1 MSTPFLAV
9 KTVRNTEYVDP
20 STGVR
25 SRGQFKVT
33 REKPMAEGI
42 AYFASQIRRNEELLT
57 EPDGLYTWI
66 LKKKRNQPTFI
77 VARTRS
83 KQEVGTLHKNLDD
96 FTPEEGILYAA
107 GEFQKIGTTIQFNL
121 QSGTYMKA
129 AFDRI
134 KDECEKIAYRDRF
147 TAEITGEFKRLAG
160 FTEVI
165 FAEDGSFAGRPMINA
180 ANIVTTPEN
189 FSTYSQY
196 LKFVPKEGG
205 ARRKTKRQHRRRR
218 THATRARSHRK
229 PGCR

>member
-33 REKPMAEGI
+33 REKPMTEGI

-66 LKKKRNQPTFI
+66 LKKKRNQPTLI
-77 VARTRS
+77 AALTRS

-96 FTPEEGILYAA
+96 FTPEDGTLYAA

-129 AFDRI
+129 TFDRI
-134 KDECEKIAYRDRF
+134 KDEREKMALRDRF

-160 FTEVI
+160 FTEVT
-165 FAEDGSFAGRPMINA
+165 FAEDGSLAGRPMINA

-189 FSTYSQY
+189 FAKYSEY
-196 LKFVPKEGG
+196 LKFIPKEGG
-205 ARRKTKRQHRRRR
+205 ARRKTKRRRR

-229 PGCR
+229 PGRR

>member
-25 SRGQFKVT
+25 GRGQFKVT
-33 REKPMAEGI
+33 REKPMLEGI
-42 AYFASQIRRNEELLT
+42 AYFTSQIKRNGELLT

-66 LKKKRNQPTFI
+66 LKEKRLQRTLI
-77 VARTRS
+77 AARTRS

-96 FTPEEGILYAA
+96 FTPEDGKVYAA
-107 GEFQKIGTTIQFNL
+107 GEFQKTGNTVVFNL
-121 QSGTYMKA
+121 QSGTYMKD

-134 KDECEKIAYRDRF
+134 KDEREKKVLRDRY

-160 FTEVI
+160 FTSVA
-165 FAEDGSFAGRPMINA
+165 FAEDGSIAGRPMIDV

-189 FSTYSQY
+189 FARYSEY
-196 LKFVPKEGG
+196 LKFIPKEGG
-205 ARRKTKRQHRRRR
+205 VRRKTHRLHRRRS
-218 THATRARSHRK
+218 TRARSHRK
-229 PGCR
+229 RATR